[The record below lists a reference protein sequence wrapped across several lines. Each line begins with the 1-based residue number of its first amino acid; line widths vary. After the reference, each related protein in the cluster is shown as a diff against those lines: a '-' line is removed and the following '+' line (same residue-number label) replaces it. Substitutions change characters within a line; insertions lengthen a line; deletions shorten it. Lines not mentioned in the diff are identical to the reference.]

1 MDVGSSIRAQV
12 MDFADSA
19 NPYLSHMDV
28 PLDAGNSWKN
38 KHRVEIKRNTESLF
52 LVYKTCL
59 LCFLVPTVTP
69 TVAWNNLKRLPDSNP
84 AIPSQDSFPELDS
97 TSQHSTWLAYPQ
109 RMSID
114 VTWLVWRKALW
125 ICIWLWHQPTIF
137 LTYEILQGKFTLLLR
152 KSWKRCIQ
160 MLVPDHLSEHVGF
173 RDRRAAAAPLN
184 EAGSQCMSYET
195 CLYMF
200 VSYG

>member
-28 PLDAGNSWKN
+28 PLDAGNSWK
-38 KHRVEIKRNTESLF
+38 KQAPGWDKAEHWEPILSLQDLF
-52 LVYKTCL
+52 VLFFWPQL
-59 LCFLVPTVTP
+59 WPT
-69 TVAWNNLKRLPDSNP
+69 TVAWNNLKRLPDSNS

-109 RMSID
+109 RMSNRRHLAGMAQSFGD
-114 VTWLVWRKALW
+114 MHLV
-125 ICIWLWHQPTIF
+125 ITFF

-184 EAGSQCMSYET
+184 EAGSQCMYET